1 MSKVKLRTTHF
12 DQLISYAESA
22 EREGWYYGNEDQ
34 FQKRHKEILEFLN
47 EQLKSLEK
55 PKHKEKK

>member
-22 EREGWYYGNEDQ
+22 ECEGWYYGNKDQ

-47 EQLKSLEK
+47 EQRKSLD
-55 PKHKEKK
+55 PKNEIPMS